1 MIHHLSFCIKNVQK
15 NLSPINFKQIRLE
28 FKHIG
33 TVGHIVP
40 FHFFIKKWK
49 AYVIY
54 VLHTCKSLQKK
65 QNF

>member
-1 MIHHLSFCIKNVQK
+1 MSVQK

-40 FHFFIKKWK
+40 FHFFIKKMESLCDLC
-49 AYVIY
+49 AYVF
-54 VLHTCKSLQKK
+54 HKK
-65 QNF
+65 CVKLFF